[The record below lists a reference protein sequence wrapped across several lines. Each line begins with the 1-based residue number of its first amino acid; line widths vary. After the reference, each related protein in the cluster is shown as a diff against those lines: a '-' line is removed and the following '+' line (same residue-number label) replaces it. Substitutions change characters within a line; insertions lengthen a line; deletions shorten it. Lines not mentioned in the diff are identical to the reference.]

1 MDGKAIAISSIL
13 VKETE
18 ELRKLLVLL
27 EEQHELLINND
38 ILKLEE
44 IVDRIQL
51 CNKGV
56 AEGEVERRKLTNN
69 QPMKDIILEI
79 NDLELEENYRKIIKL
94 LNEVKVQKETNDMLI
109 KMGLGF
115 SAKMLGILKPA
126 DRNNTTYSSH
136 GKYKK

>member
-1 MDGKAIAISSIL
+1 MDAKSISSIL
-13 VKETE
+13 MKEAE
-18 ELRKLLVLL
+18 ELKKLLVIL

-38 ILKLEE
+38 IIKLEE

-56 AEGEVERRKLTNN
+56 AEGEVQRRKLTNN
-69 QPMKDIILEI
+69 QPMKDIVAEL
-79 NDLELEENYRKIIKL
+79 NDLELENNYRKLIKI
-94 LNEVKVQKETNDMLI
+94 LNEVKVQKETNDLLI

-115 SAKMLGILKPA
+115 SAKMLGILNPA

>member
-1 MDGKAIAISSIL
+1 MDGKAISSIL
-13 VKETE
+13 VKEAE
-18 ELRKLLVLL
+18 ELKKLLAIL

-38 ILKLEE
+38 IIKLEG

-69 QPMKDIILEI
+69 QPMKDIVSEF
-79 NDLELEENYRKIIKL
+79 NDSELEDNYRKLIKI

-109 KMGLGF
+109 KMGLGY
-115 SAKMLGILKPA
+115 SAKMLGILNPA
-126 DRNNTTYSSH
+126 DRNSTTYSSH